1 MEQSQQL
8 LADQELGNGFTW
20 IESVWLKLIEG
31 CKLVE
36 HCLDFFLDEGDAV
49 LEVPE
54 LGWDLSEVSLVF
66 VFVHQKLIVIFY
78 YQVIVVSS
86 GCPHSIVTV
95 RPDFLHGSP
104 RGILKVE
111 MRRYEIVHLLKVR
124 ERLGLLLL
132 ALVMRAPSLH
142 VALGL

>member
-1 MEQSQQL
+1 M
-8 LADQELGNGFTW
+8 
-20 IESVWLKLIEG
+20 
-31 CKLVE
+31 
-36 HCLDFFLDEGDAV
+36 DEGDAL
-49 LEVPE
+49 LEIPE
-54 LGWDLSEVSLVF
+54 LGWDLSEVSLVY
-66 VFVHQKLIVIFY
+66 VFVHQKLIVIFD

-104 RGILKVE
+104 RRGILKVE